1 MTDWWQMSL
10 VFLLAVNPAAVAAGW
25 WASAKL
31 DRQGTLRA
39 AVTGLAVAAIACAVA
54 LALADPTLD
63 FLDVE
68 SPTFQI
74 GAGVILAL
82 SGAQAVWRGYPWLQ
96 PAETDPAWKA
106 GIYPLALPLLATPGV
121 LIALLYWGSHPD
133 VPAMRPW
140 SALTLPL
147 VLGAVAPLAVADRY
161 HGLAA
166 AVARLLGALL
176 CLAAVALIVDGVQTV

>member
-25 WASAKL
+25 WASAQL
-31 DRQGTLRA
+31 DRQGLVRA
-39 AVTGLAVAAIACAVA
+39 AIAGLAVAASMCAIALV
-54 LALADPTLD
+54 LAEPALD

-68 SPTFQI
+68 SPTFQV
-74 GAGVILAL
+74 GAGVVLGL

-96 PAETDPAWKA
+96 PADTDPAWKA
-106 GIYPLALPLLATPGV
+106 GVYPLALPLLATPAV
-121 LIALLYWGSHPD
+121 LIALLFWGSHPD

-147 VLGAVAPLAVADRY
+147 VLGAVAPFAVGERY
-161 HGLAA
+161 SGLAA
-166 AVARLLGALL
+166 AVARVLGALL